1 MRTNSTILDIKYN
14 NLPPLAC
21 SIYSTIQVMKKIIT
35 AFSLLLITAIS
46 FGQSDLPATKIKSLA
61 GQEISFRSL
70 GLNSDTAI
78 IISLW
83 ATWCIPCIQELEVIA
98 EQYEERQKEV
108 PFKLIAISVDDSRTT
123 NRVKP
128 FVKGRGWP
136 FEIYLDV
143 NSDLKRSLNINDVP
157 HVLIIKSGKIIYQHN
172 GYVAGNEEVLF
183 EKLKANQ

>member
-1 MRTNSTILDIKYN
+1 MGIKN
-14 NLPPLAC
+14 NILPPLSC
-21 SIYSTIQVMKKIIT
+21 STNSIIQGMKKIIT
-35 AFSLLLITAIS
+35 VFSLVSITAVCI
-46 FGQSDLPATKIKSLA
+46 GQNDLPDTKI
-61 GQEISFRSL
+61 RSL
-70 GLNSDTAI
+70 TGAEVSFSTLGRNSDTAI

-83 ATWCIPCIQELEVIA
+83 ATWCIPCIQELEVIS
-98 EQYEERQKEV
+98 EQYEERQKET
-108 PFKLIAISVDDSRTT
+108 PFRLIAISVDDSRTT

-143 NSDLKRSLNINDVP
+143 NSDLKRALNVNDVP

-183 EKLKANQ
+183 EKLKAN